1 MWRMRELL
9 GAADMH
15 PTDLVLF
22 NLITEVD
29 TNADSLLS
37 FSEFLYF
44 AQRLRDN
51 STV

>member
-15 PTDLVLF
+15 PSDLVLF
-22 NLITEVD
+22 NLINEVD
-29 TNADSLLS
+29 TNGDSMLS

-44 AQRLRDN
+44 AQRLKDN
-51 STV
+51 NAV